1 MFKIRKKRSLSVA
14 IAMVL
19 AVSVLLTGCGGSKQP
34 DASAKVMKASYNA
47 GAEPET
53 LDPAIST
60 GVPESHI
67 QTALFEGLTRK
78 GEGEKVM
85 PGIAESWTTS
95 TDGTVITFKLRDA
108 KWSNGDAITA
118 EDFKYS
124 WLRALAPAT
133 ASEYAYQLYYIKGA
147 EDYNSQKGTADAVA
161 IKVVDPKTLE
171 VTLAAP
177 TPYFVALT
185 AFHTL
190 YPVNKK
196 AVEASKEWSL
206 KAETFVSNGPFKMQE
221 WKHNDQVIVVK
232 NENYWDAKNVK
243 MSEVTFKLLEDIKAA
258 LTAFESGQIDG
269 SEYIPIEDIDRLKAA
284 KVLRIDPY
292 IGTSFYRFNVT
303 KKPFNDVKVRK
314 ALAMAIDRKMLIDKV
329 VKGGQL
335 PAYAYTPPGMV
346 DVEEGKDFRVVG
358 GDYIKEDVAAAKALL
373 AEAGY
378 PEGKNWPADVS
389 ILYNTKSDNKLMAEA
404 IQNMWKTNLGI
415 DVKLRNEEWA
425 VYLESQK
432 TINYNISRAAWI
444 GDYAD
449 AMTFM
454 DMFVTGGGNNQ
465 TGWSNP
471 EYDKQI
477 KEIANKS
484 GDQKVRVAAM
494 HAAEKVLMDEM
505 PIMPIYFYTL
515 PWVMKDNIKGVFRSS
530 LGPIDFKLATVE

>member
-1 MFKIRKKRSLSVA
+1 MFTIRKKKSFAVA

-19 AVSVLLTGCGGSKQP
+19 AVSVLLTGCGSKQP
-34 DASAKVMKASYNA
+34 DASAKVMKTSFNA
-47 GAEPET
+47 GAEPKT

-95 TDGTVITFKLRDA
+95 PDGKVVTFKLRDA

-133 ASEYAYQLYYIKGA
+133 ASEYSYQLYYIKGA
-147 EDYNSQKGTADAVA
+147 EDYNSDKGTADAVG

-232 NENYWDAKNVK
+232 NDNYWDAKNVK
-243 MSEVTFKLLEDIKAA
+243 ISEVTFKLLEDNKAA

-269 SEYIPIEDIDRLKAA
+269 TENIPTEDINRLQAS
-284 KVLRIDPY
+284 KVLKIDPY
-292 IGTSFYRFNVT
+292 IGTYYYRFNVT
-303 KKPFNDVKVRK
+303 KKPFDDVKVRK
-314 ALAMAIDRKMLIDKV
+314 ALTMAIDRQMLIDKV
-329 VKGGQL
+329 VKGGQK
-335 PAYAYTPPGMV
+335 PALAFTPPGMV
-346 DVEEGKDFRVVG
+346 DVEAGKDFRTVG
-358 GDYIKEDVAAAKALL
+358 GNYFKEDIAAAKALL

-378 PEGKNWPADVS
+378 PDGKNWPADVT
-389 ILYNTKSDNKLMAEA
+389 ILYNTSSNHKLIAEA

-415 DVKLRNEEWA
+415 DIQLRNEEWA

-432 TINYNISRAAWI
+432 TLNYNISRAGWI

-465 TGWSNP
+465 TGWSNA

-477 KEIANKS
+477 KEVANKS
-484 GDQKVRVAAM
+484 GDQKVRIPAM
-494 HAAEKVLMDEM
+494 HAAEKALMDEM
-505 PIMPIYFYTL
+505 PILPIYYYTL
-515 PWVMKDNIKGVFRSS
+515 PYVMKDNIKGVFRSS
-530 LGPIDFKLATVE
+530 LGPIDYKLATVE

>member
-1 MFKIRKKRSLSVA
+1 MLLV
-14 IAMVL
+14 
-19 AVSVLLTGCGGSKQP
+19 VSVILTGCSSNQP
-34 DASAKVMKASYNA
+34 AAPAKVMKTSFNA
-47 GAEPET
+47 GAEPKT
-53 LDPAIST
+53 LDPAVST
-60 GVPESHI
+60 GVPETHI
-67 QTALFEGLTRK
+67 ETALFEGLTRI

-85 PGIAESWTTS
+85 PGIAESWTQS
-95 TDGTVITFKLRDA
+95 ADGMVITFKLRDA

-118 EDFKYS
+118 DDFKYS
-124 WLRALAPAT
+124 WLRALAPET
-133 ASEYAYQLYYIKGA
+133 ASEYSYQLYYIKGA
-147 EDYNSQKGTADAVA
+147 EDYNAKKGTADAVG

-177 TPYFVALT
+177 TPYFIALT

-196 AVEASKEWSL
+196 VVEANKDWSL
-206 KAETFVSNGPFKMQE
+206 KAETFVSSGPFKMQE
-221 WKHNDQVIVVK
+221 WKHNDQVVVVK
-232 NENYWDAKNVK
+232 NENYWDAKSVK
-243 MSEVTFKLLEDIKAA
+243 LSEVTFKLIEDNKAA
-258 LTAFESGQIDG
+258 LTAFESGQLDAL
-269 SEYIPIEDIDRLKAA
+269 EHIPIEDIERLKAA
-284 KVLRIDPY
+284 KILKIAPY
-292 IGTSFYRFNVT
+292 IGTSYYRFNVT

-314 ALAMAIDRKMLIDKV
+314 ALTLAINRQMLIDKV

-335 PAYAYTPPGMV
+335 PAYAFTPPGMV
-346 DVEEGKDFRVVG
+346 DVEAGKDFRKVG

-378 PEGKNWPADVS
+378 PDGKNWPADVT
-389 ILYNTKSDNKLMAEA
+389 ILYNTKSDNKLLAEA

-415 DVKLRNEEWA
+415 DIQLHNEEWA
-425 VYLESQK
+425 VYLENQK
-432 TINYNISRAAWI
+432 KLNYNISRAAWI

-465 TGWSNP
+465 TGWSNA

-477 KEIANKS
+477 KDVANKS
-484 GDQKVRVAAM
+484 GDQKVRIPAM

-515 PWVMKDNIKGVFRSS
+515 PWVIKDNVKGVFYSS
-530 LGPIDFKLATVE
+530 LGPIDYKFATVE

>member
-1 MFKIRKKRSLSVA
+1 VFIIRKNKR
-14 IAMVL
+14 L
-19 AVSVLLTGCGGSKQP
+19 AVAVSLLLALSVLLTGCSQTAAP
-34 DASAKVMKASYNA
+34 TEKVQKVSYNA
-47 GAEPET
+47 GAEPKT

-67 QTALFEGLTRK
+67 QTALFEGLTRI

-85 PGIAESWTTS
+85 PGIAKTWTANE
-95 TDGTVITFKLRDA
+95 DGTVITFKLRDA

-133 ASEYAYQLYYIKGA
+133 ASEYSYQLYYIKGA
-147 EDYNSQKGTADAVA
+147 EAYNTDKGDADAVG

-177 TPYFVALT
+177 TPYFIALT

-196 AVEASKEWSL
+196 AVEASAEWSL
-206 KAETFVSNGPFKMQE
+206 KAETFVSDGPFKMQE
-221 WKHNDQVIVVK
+221 WKHNDQVILVK

-243 MSEVTFKLLEDIKAA
+243 MTEVNFKLLEDNKAA

-269 SEYIPIEDIDRLKAA
+269 TENIPTEDIDRLKES
-284 KVLRIDPY
+284 KVLKIAPY
-292 IGTSFYRFNVT
+292 IGTYYYRFNVT
-303 KKPFNDVKVRK
+303 KKPFDDVKVRK
-314 ALAMAIDRKMLIDKV
+314 ALTMAIDRQLLIDKV

-335 PAYAYTPPGMV
+335 PALAYTPPGMV
-346 DVEEGKDFRVVG
+346 DLEEGKDFRTLG
-358 GDYIKEDVAAAKALL
+358 GDYFKEDIAAAKALL

-378 PEGKNWPADVS
+378 PDGKNWPADVT
-389 ILYNTKSDNKLMAEA
+389 ILYNTSSNHKLIAEA

-415 DVKLRNEEWA
+415 DIQLRNEEWA

-432 TINYNISRAAWI
+432 TLKYNISRAGWI
-444 GDYAD
+444 GDYSD

-465 TGWSNP
+465 TGWSNA

-477 KEIANKS
+477 KEIANNS
-484 GDQKVRVAAM
+484 GDQKVRIPAM

-505 PIMPIYFYTL
+505 PIMPIYYYTL
-515 PWVMKDNIKGVFRSS
+515 PWVLNDSVQGVFRSS
-530 LGPIDFKLATVE
+530 LGPIDFKNASIK

>member
-1 MFKIRKKRSLSVA
+1 MFKIRKNKSLAVA
-14 IAMVL
+14 VSLLL
-19 AVSVLLTGCGGSKQP
+19 AVSILLTGCSQTAAP
-34 DASAKVMKASYNA
+34 AAKVQKTSFNA
-47 GAEPET
+47 GAEPKT

-67 QTALFEGLTRK
+67 QTALFEGLTRI

-85 PGIAESWTTS
+85 PGIAETWTQN

-124 WLRALAPAT
+124 WLRALAPET
-133 ASEYAYQLYYIKGA
+133 ASEYSYQLYYIKGA
-147 EDYNSQKGTADAVA
+147 EDYNSKKGTADTVG

-177 TPYFVALT
+177 TPYFIALT

-196 AVEASKEWSL
+196 AAEANKEWSL
-206 KAETFVSNGPFKMQE
+206 KADTFVSDGPFKMQE
-221 WKHNDQVIVVK
+221 WKHNDQVVVVK

-243 MSEVTFKLLEDIKAA
+243 MTEITFKLIEDNKAA
-258 LTAFESGQIDG
+258 LTAYESGQIDG
-269 SEYIPIEDIDRLKAA
+269 TENIPTEDIERLKTS
-284 KVLRIDPY
+284 KVLKVAPY
-292 IGTSFYRFNVT
+292 IGTYYYRFNVT
-303 KKPFNDVKVRK
+303 KKPFDDAKVRK
-314 ALAMAIDRKMLIDKV
+314 ALTMAINRQTLIDKV
-329 VKGGQL
+329 VKGGQK
-335 PAYAYTPPGMV
+335 PALAFTPPGMV
-346 DVEEGKDFRVVG
+346 DVEAGKDFRTVG
-358 GDYIKEDVAAAKALL
+358 GDYFKEDITAAKALL

-378 PEGKNWPADVS
+378 PEGKNWPKDVT
-389 ILYNTKSDNKLMAEA
+389 ILYNTSSNHKLIAEA
-404 IQNMWKTNLGI
+404 IQNMWKTNLNI
-415 DVKLRNEEWA
+415 DIQLRNEEWA

-432 TINYNISRAAWI
+432 KINYNISRSGWI
-444 GDYAD
+444 GDYSD

-465 TGWSNP
+465 TGFSNA

-484 GDQKVRVAAM
+484 GDQKVRIPAM

-505 PIMPIYFYTL
+505 PVMPIYYYTL
-515 PWVMKDNIKGVFRSS
+515 PWVLKDNIKGVFRSS
-530 LGPIDFKLATVE
+530 LGPIDYKNASVE

>member
-1 MFKIRKKRSLSVA
+1 
-14 IAMVL
+14 MVL
-19 AVSVLLTGCGGSKQP
+19 SVSVLLTGCSSNQP
-34 DASAKVMKASYNA
+34 AAPAKEMKTSFNA
-47 GAEPET
+47 GAEPKT
-53 LDPAIST
+53 LDPALST

-67 QTALFEGLTRK
+67 QTALFEGLTRI

-95 TDGTVITFKLRDA
+95 ADGTVVTFKLRDA

-124 WLRALAPAT
+124 WLRALSPAL
-133 ASEYAYQLYYIKGA
+133 ASEYSYQLYYIKGA
-147 EDYNSQKGTADAVA
+147 EAYNSDKGTADAVG

-196 AVEASKEWSL
+196 NVDANEKWSL
-206 KAETFVSNGPFKMQE
+206 TAETFIANGPFKMKE

-243 MSEVTFKLLEDIKAA
+243 LSEITFRLIEDNKAA
-258 LTAFESGQIDG
+258 LTAFESGELDAT
-269 SEYIPIEDIDRLKAA
+269 ENIPTEDIERLKTA
-284 KVLRIDPY
+284 KVLKIDPY
-292 IGTSFYRFNVT
+292 IGTYYYRFNVT
-303 KKPFNDVKVRK
+303 KKPFDDVKVRK
-314 ALAMAIDRKMLIDKV
+314 ALTMAIDRKLIVEKV
-329 VKGGQL
+329 TKGGQQ
-335 PAYAYTPPGMV
+335 PAYAFTPPGMV
-346 DVEEGKDFRVVG
+346 DVEAGKDFRKVG
-358 GDYIKEDVAAAKALL
+358 GDFFKEDVAAAKALL
-373 AEAGY
+373 AEAGF
-378 PEGKNWPADVS
+378 PEGKNWPADVT
-389 ILYNTKSDNKLMAEA
+389 ILYNTSSNHKLIAEA

-432 TINYNISRAAWI
+432 TLNYNISRAGWI

-465 TGWSNP
+465 TGWSNA

-484 GDQKVRVAAM
+484 GDQKVRVPAM
-494 HAAEKVLMDEM
+494 HAAEKALMTDM
-505 PIMPIYFYTL
+505 PILPIYFYTN
-515 PWVMKDNIKGVFRSS
+515 PWVIKDKVKGTYRSS
-530 LGPIDFKLATVE
+530 LGPIDYKLATVE

>member
-1 MFKIRKKRSLSVA
+1 VFSIRKKKSLAVA

-19 AVSVLLTGCGGSKQP
+19 AVSVLLTGCASKQP
-34 DASAKVMKASYNA
+34 AASAKVMKTSFNA
-47 GAEPET
+47 GAEPKT

-60 GVPESHI
+60 GVPESHL
-67 QTALFEGLTRK
+67 QTALFEGLTRI

-85 PGIAESWTTS
+85 PGIAESWKAS
-95 TDGTVITFKLRDA
+95 ADGTVITFKLRDA

-124 WLRALAPAT
+124 WLRALAPET
-133 ASEYAYQLYYIKGA
+133 ASEYSYQLYYIKGA
-147 EDYNSQKGTADAVA
+147 EDYNSKKGTADAVGL
-161 IKVVDPKTLE
+161 KVVDPKTLE

-206 KAETFVSNGPFKMQE
+206 KAETFVSDGPFKMQE
-221 WKHNDQVIVVK
+221 WKHNDQVVVVK

-243 MSEVTFKLLEDIKAA
+243 MSEITFKLLEDNKAA
-258 LTAFESGQIDG
+258 LTAFESGQLDG
-269 SEYIPIEDIDRLKAA
+269 TENIPTEDIDRLKASNVL
-284 KVLRIDPY
+284 KVDPY
-292 IGTSFYRFNVT
+292 IGTYYYRFNVT
-303 KKPFNDVKVRK
+303 KKPFDDVKVRK
-314 ALAMAIDRKMLIDKV
+314 ALAMAIDRKTLVEKV
-329 VKGGQL
+329 VKGGQK
-335 PAYAYTPPGMV
+335 PAFAFTPPGMV
-346 DVEEGKDFRVVG
+346 DVEAGKDFRTVG
-358 GDYIKEDVAAAKALL
+358 GDFIKEDVAAAKALL

-378 PEGKNWPADVS
+378 PDGKNWPADVT
-389 ILYNTKSDNKLMAEA
+389 ILYNTSSNHKLIAEA

-415 DVKLRNEEWA
+415 DIKLRNEEWA

-432 TINYNISRAAWI
+432 TLNYNISRAGWI

-465 TGWSNP
+465 TGWSNA

-477 KEIANKS
+477 KDVANKS
-484 GDQKVRVAAM
+484 GDQKVRIPAM

-505 PIMPIYFYTL
+505 PILPIYYYTN
-515 PWVMKDNIKGVFRSS
+515 PWVLKANVKGVFRSS
-530 LGPIDFKLATVE
+530 LGPIDYKFATVE

>member
-1 MFKIRKKRSLSVA
+1 MFKIKKKRSLAVA
-14 IAMVL
+14 LAMVL
-19 AVSVLLTGCGGSKQP
+19 AVSVILTGCSSNQP
-34 DASAKVMKASYNA
+34 AAPAKVMKTSYNA
-47 GAEPET
+47 GAEPKT

-67 QTALFEGLTRK
+67 QTALFEGLTRI

-85 PGIAESWTTS
+85 PGIAESWTPS
-95 TDGTVITFKLRDA
+95 ADGTVITFKLRDA

-124 WLRALAPAT
+124 WLRALDPVT
-133 ASEYAYQLYYIKGA
+133 ASEYSYQLYYIKGA
-147 EDYNSQKGTADAVA
+147 EDYNSKKGTADAVG

-177 TPYFVALT
+177 TPYFIALT

-196 AVEASKEWSL
+196 TVEANKEWSL
-206 KAETFVSNGPFKMQE
+206 KAETFISDGPFKMQE

-243 MSEVTFKLLEDIKAA
+243 ISELTFKLLEDNKAA

-269 SEYIPIEDIDRLKAA
+269 TENIPTEDINRLQTS
-284 KVLRIDPY
+284 KVLKIAPY
-292 IGTSFYRFNVT
+292 IGTYYYRFNVT
-303 KKPFNDVKVRK
+303 KKPFDNVKVRK
-314 ALAMAIDRKMLIDKV
+314 ALTMAIDRQMLIDKV
-329 VKGGQL
+329 VKGGQK
-335 PAYAYTPPGMV
+335 PALAFTPPGMV
-346 DVEEGKDFRVVG
+346 DVEAGKDFRTVG
-358 GDYIKEDVAAAKALL
+358 GDYFKEDIAAAKALL

-378 PEGKNWPADVS
+378 PDGKNWPADVT
-389 ILYNTKSDNKLMAEA
+389 ILYNTSSNHKLIAEA

-415 DVKLRNEEWA
+415 DIKLRNEEWA

-432 TINYNISRAAWI
+432 KINYNVSRSGWI

-454 DMFVTGGGNNQ
+454 DMFVTKGGNNQ
-465 TGWSNP
+465 TGWSNA

-477 KEIANKS
+477 KEVANKS
-484 GDQKVRVAAM
+484 GDQKVRIPAM

-505 PIMPIYFYTL
+505 PIMPIYYYTL
-515 PWVMKDNIKGVFRSS
+515 PWVIKDNVKGVFRSS
-530 LGPIDFKLATVE
+530 LGPIDYKLATVE